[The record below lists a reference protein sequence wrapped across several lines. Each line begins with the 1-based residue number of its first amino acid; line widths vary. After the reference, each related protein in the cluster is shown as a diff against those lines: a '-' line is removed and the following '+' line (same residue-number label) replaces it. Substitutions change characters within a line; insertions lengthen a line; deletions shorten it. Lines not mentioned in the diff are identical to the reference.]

1 MYVMIGIH
9 IIIIKR
15 RIFLKFDKNNKTQ
28 LEQIKVLALIATAIC
43 CTGYIAYYLYQITQ
57 ILGAIAN
64 K

>member
-15 RIFLKFDKNNKTQ
+15 RISLKFDKNNKTQ
-28 LEQIKVLALIATAIC
+28 LEQIKVLALIAIAV
-43 CTGYIAYYLYQITQ
+43 CTGYIAYYLYQITH

>member
-1 MYVMIGIH
+1 MYVMISIH

-15 RIFLKFDKNNKTQ
+15 RISLKFDKNNKTH
-28 LEQIKVLALIATAIC
+28 LEQIKVLALIATAV